1 MWDAGKWRSVAESHL
16 IITGTVVS
24 VATAREIPA
33 ALAELARLAA
43 PSGVLVAATGS
54 DEWDVPEPTLIW
66 GAGRRG
72 CRLRSRAKLT
82 AAEWGVLHSQEVE
95 PLGFAAESSAAEGPA
110 DRDGR
115 KVPSWRTE
123 LPQHASGRPPGP
135 WGRCQRP
142 AALPHE

>member
-66 GAGRRG
+66 GAGRCG

-82 AAEWGVLHSQEVE
+82 AAEWARGTARRWSSSSSRPKAVRPRG
-95 PLGFAAESSAAEGPA
+95 PLRGGGRGP
-110 DRDGR
+110 
-115 KVPSWRTE
+115 PSWRTE
-123 LPQHASGRPPGP
+123 VQHHASGRPSGP
-135 WGRCQRP
+135 WIRCQRP
-142 AALPHE
+142 AA